1 MKFKLAIVILLLLG
15 LGFWFWRGSTLVKP
29 APDILRHS
37 QGRTN
42 FLLLGMGG
50 AGHEAATLTDTIMFA
65 SLDLQTKDT
74 VILSIPRDLWV
85 PSLRAKI
92 NTAYYY
98 GGLPAAKTAVTEIL
112 GQPVHYAITLD
123 FAGFVKAIDLVG
135 GVDITVPQTFDDFK
149 YPIPGQENVLPE
161 PDRYEHL
168 HFDAG
173 PQHLDGTTALKYV
186 RSRNAPSEQGTDFAR
201 SRRQQQILSAFKD
214 KIFSTQVLLNPVR
227 LLELKRTLSDSLIHD
242 LSDAE
247 ILALA
252 KLAVGFSIHSLRS
265 GLLDTGDASSEGL
278 LVHPPVSARYD
289 HQWVLIPQNDQAL
302 KDYLANLIFTPSLK
316 SPMP

>member
-15 LGFWFWRGSTLVKP
+15 LGFWFLRGSTLVKP
-29 APDILRHS
+29 ARDILRHT

-42 FLLLGMGG
+42 FLFLGMGG
-50 AGHEAATLTDTIMFA
+50 AGHEAATLTDTIMFV
-65 SLDLQTKDT
+65 SLNPLTRDT
-74 VILSIPRDLWV
+74 VLLSIPRDLWV

-98 GGLPAAKTAVTEIL
+98 GGLSAANPAVTEAL
-112 GQPVHYAITLD
+112 GQPIHYAVALD

-135 GVDITVPQTFDDFK
+135 GIDIDVPQAFDDFN
-149 YPIPGQENVLPE
+149 YPIPGKEAVLPE
-161 PDRYEHL
+161 SDRYEHL

-173 PQHLDGTTALKYV
+173 SQKMDGATALKYV
-186 RSRNAPSEQGTDFAR
+186 RSRNAPGEQGTDFAR
-201 SRRQQQILSAFKD
+201 TRRQQQALSAFKD

-227 LLELKRTLSDSLIHD
+227 LLDLKRTLSDSLIHD
-242 LSDAE
+242 LSDAD

-252 KLAVGFSIHSLRS
+252 KTAVGFSPASLRS
-265 GLLDTGDASSEGL
+265 GLLDTGDASNEGL

-289 HQWVLIPQNDQAL
+289 FQWVVIPRDHQAL
-302 KDYLANLIFTPSLK
+302 KNYLTSLISSPTPL
-316 SPMP
+316 PTN